1 MFTAILTETRRYNVL
16 WTTMVQTTII
26 IIIINLTC
34 GETINPARLHTHIGV
49 RSILV
54 IKYIATFRPP
64 VYLIAPPTHPH
75 RRRYRYEWCDICNII
90 YLSVSVSDEIDPNNA
105 INNVSRGVSATTRY
119 RCGYMFYGTP
129 PIEIRTTRSSIGSK

>member
-1 MFTAILTETRRYNVL
+1 MFTAILAETYRYNLL

-26 IIIINLTC
+26 IIIINSTC
-34 GETINPARLHTHIGV
+34 GETINPTRLHTHIGV

-64 VYLIAPPTHPH
+64 VYLIAPTHPH
-75 RRRYRYEWCDICNII
+75 RRRYRHEWYDIYNII

-105 INNVSRGVSATTRY
+105 INNVLRGVSATTRY
-119 RCGYMFYGTP
+119 RCGYMFYGIP
-129 PIEIRTTRSSIGSK
+129 PIEIRTTRSSIWSK